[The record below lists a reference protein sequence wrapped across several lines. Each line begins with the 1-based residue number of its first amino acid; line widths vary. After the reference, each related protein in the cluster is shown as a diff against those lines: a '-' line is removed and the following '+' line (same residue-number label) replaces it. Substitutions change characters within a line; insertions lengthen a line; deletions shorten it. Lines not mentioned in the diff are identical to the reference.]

1 MRYAAKVQLFSELRK
16 KSRRKMQK
24 EAKKSTLPVL
34 RKGADGASMHDAA
47 VGSAPRKR
55 ESEVL

>member
-1 MRYAAKVQLFSELRK
+1 
-16 KSRRKMQK
+16 MQK

-34 RKGADGASMHDAA
+34 RKGADGASMYRAA

-55 ESEVL
+55 ESEVLQCYSVQARLQLPSQEMYL